1 MREKIES
8 FFEWLSDAIFS
19 RPWQVLLLL
28 MLALALLSIIQLPQL
43 ILDTSSESFFHPEDP
58 IVVQYH
64 QFLETFDLGTR

>member
-19 RPWQVLLLL
+19 RPWQVLLL

-43 ILDTSSESFFHPEDP
+43 ILDTSNESFFHPEDP

-64 QFLETFDLGTR
+64 QFLEMFDLGTR